1 MERVNEGGAVR
12 PGCVGGAGGVDGAAG
27 DRRGADGG
35 VEVGDDRPGIAGADG
50 DGPDSEGI
58 DERVSGARF
67 VAGPGEGPGT
77 VRKNGLGGGVIGAG
91 AGIGAGAATGR
102 AEGAGSPDRVGDRG
116 TRIEEVGVDGVGVG
130 AGSVPVTLRIP
141 ADRDFVV
148 LVRSAAG
155 HLGARAG
162 FSMAEMQDWRLAV
175 DEACGLLLLPDE
187 VDATGEELECV
198 FRLEAAGV
206 GVTVSAE
213 ARPGS
218 KPQVG
223 GFGWSLL
230 AALVDGLNW
239 AEEDGRVRVD
249 IVKRAAGADG
259 GRRAEAR

>member
-1 MERVNEGGAVR
+1 MEHRNDGAGTGGAV
-12 PGCVGGAGGVDGAAG
+12 GAIGAACAA
-27 DRRGADGG
+27 DVVAAVGAVGAVSAVSAVGAVGAVSTVDSVG
-35 VEVGDDRPGIAGADG
+35 VVSPAGAA
-50 DGPDSEGI
+50 
-58 DERVSGARF
+58 ARTDADA
-67 VAGPGEGPGT
+67 VLDT
-77 VRKNGLGGGVIGAG
+77 GAG
-91 AGIGAGAATGR
+91 AGVGMGSGAGDGVTSAL
-102 AEGAGSPDRVGDRG
+102 
-116 TRIEEVGVDGVGVG
+116 EVGVDGVGIG
-130 AGSVPVTLRIP
+130 DEAVPVTLRIP

-198 FRLEAAGV
+198 FRLGLDGV
-206 GVTVSAE
+206 AVTVSAE

-230 AALVDGLNW
+230 AALVDSLNW

-249 IVKRAAGADG
+249 IVKQASGDG

>member
-1 MERVNEGGAVR
+1 MVDG
-12 PGCVGGAGGVDGAAG
+12 VGGVVGAGVGAA
-27 DRRGADGG
+27 DG
-35 VEVGDDRPGIAGADG
+35 V
-50 DGPDSEGI
+50 
-58 DERVSGARF
+58 
-67 VAGPGEGPGT
+67 
-77 VRKNGLGGGVIGAG
+77 GGGEHV
-91 AGIGAGAATGR
+91 T
-102 AEGAGSPDRVGDRG
+102 RVV
-116 TRIEEVGVDGVGVG
+116 EVGVDGVGVEGG
-130 AGSVPVTLRIP
+130 AGVEDGPGTGDGRGVGQEAVPVTLRIP

-198 FRLEAAGV
+198 FRLGADGV
-206 GVTVSAE
+206 AVTVSAE

-230 AALVDGLNW
+230 AALVDVLNW

-249 IVKRAAGADG
+249 IVKRADGTRRAGA
-259 GRRAEAR
+259 R

>member
-1 MERVNEGGAVR
+1 MERLNDG
-12 PGCVGGAGGVDGAAG
+12 GGAGGTGAIGGISGTGAVGDGFDAEGVDG
-27 DRRGADGG
+27 
-35 VEVGDDRPGIAGADG
+35 
-50 DGPDSEGI
+50 GPE
-58 DERVSGARF
+58 
-67 VAGPGEGPGT
+67 AGPGAGDAFSPG
-77 VRKNGLGGGVIGAG
+77 VDVEAGVG
-91 AGIGAGAATGR
+91 
-102 AEGAGSPDRVGDRG
+102 ERG
-116 TRIEEVGVDGVGVG
+116 TSVLEVGVDGVGIGDG
-130 AGSVPVTLRIP
+130 AVPVTLRIP

-198 FRLEAAGV
+198 FRLGRDGV

-230 AALVDGLNW
+230 AALVDSLTW
-239 AEEDGRVRVD
+239 AEEGGRVRVD
-249 IVKRAAGADG
+249 IVKRASGAED

>member
-1 MERVNEGGAVR
+1 MTS
-12 PGCVGGAGGVDGAAG
+12 AA
-27 DRRGADGG
+27 
-35 VEVGDDRPGIAGADG
+35 
-50 DGPDSEGI
+50 
-58 DERVSGARF
+58 
-67 VAGPGEGPGT
+67 
-77 VRKNGLGGGVIGAG
+77 
-91 AGIGAGAATGR
+91 
-102 AEGAGSPDRVGDRG
+102 
-116 TRIEEVGVDGVGVG
+116 EVGVDGL
-130 AGSVPVTLRIP
+130 GSGDGTVPVTLRIP

-198 FRLEAAGV
+198 FRLTADGV
-206 GVTVSAE
+206 AVTVSAE

-249 IVKRAAGADG
+249 ITKQATGPAP
-259 GRRAEAR
+259 GRRTEAR

>member
-1 MERVNEGGAVR
+1 VGE
-12 PGCVGGAGGVDGAAG
+12 VGGVGGDVNDVNGVNGVIGVVGGVDSPEAVADSSESSGGHGVTGVGGGIDAG
-27 DRRGADGG
+27 DVAWN
-35 VEVGDDRPGIAGADG
+35 
-50 DGPDSEGI
+50 SE
-58 DERVSGARF
+58 A
-67 VAGPGEGPGT
+67 
-77 VRKNGLGGGVIGAG
+77 GAG
-91 AGIGAGAATGR
+91 A
-102 AEGAGSPDRVGDRG
+102 EAGSGAVAG
-116 TRIEEVGVDGVGVG
+116 TGPGVRSQRIEEEVGVDGDGVGVG
-130 AGSVPVTLRIP
+130 AESVPVTLRIP

-198 FRLEAAGV
+198 FRLDVDGV
-206 GVTVSAE
+206 AVTVSAE

-259 GRRAEAR
+259 GRRTEAR

>member
-1 MERVNEGGAVR
+1 MGSFFDDGVDVSVGNSGGIS
-12 PGCVGGAGGVDGAAG
+12 VGDSVGNSVGIGMDGAASV
-27 DRRGADGG
+27 DSAEAVADSA
-35 VEVGDDRPGIAGADG
+35 ES
-50 DGPDSEGI
+50 SEGH
-58 DERVSGARF
+58 
-67 VAGPGEGPGT
+67 
-77 VRKNGLGGGVIGAG
+77 GVIGIG
-91 AGIGAGAATGR
+91 AGIGGGAVVR
-102 AEGAGSPDRVGDRG
+102 FQ
-116 TRIEEVGVDGVGVG
+116 RIEEVGVDGVGVG

-198 FRLEAAGV
+198 FRLGPDGV
-206 GVTVSAE
+206 AVTVSAE

-249 IVKRAAGADG
+249 ITKRAAQAGG
-259 GRRAEAR
+259 GRRTEAR

>member
-1 MERVNEGGAVR
+1 MERLNEEAGAGPEAGSGFGSDSGSGTGSGPSAVASA
-12 PGCVGGAGGVDGAAG
+12 GKGVGGV
-27 DRRGADGG
+27 
-35 VEVGDDRPGIAGADG
+35 
-50 DGPDSEGI
+50 
-58 DERVSGARF
+58 
-67 VAGPGEGPGT
+67 
-77 VRKNGLGGGVIGAG
+77 LGGDTG
-91 AGIGAGAATGR
+91 AGIGERVASAA
-102 AEGAGSPDRVGDRG
+102 
-116 TRIEEVGVDGVGVG
+116 EVGVDGVGSGNG
-130 AGSVPVTLRIP
+130 AVPVTLRIP

-162 FSMAEMQDWRLAV
+162 FSMAQMQDWRLAV

-198 FRLEAAGV
+198 FRLTADGV
-206 GVTVSAE
+206 SVTVSAE

-249 IVKRAAGADG
+249 ITKRTSGPADG
-259 GRRAEAR
+259 LRTEAR

>member
-1 MERVNEGGAVR
+1 MERKRVNDG
-12 PGCVGGAGGVDGAAG
+12 GGAGGSRDAVGTGGDGFTAK
-27 DRRGADGG
+27 GG
-35 VEVGDDRPGIAGADG
+35 RMVGDATRDGMVMGIGTAAA
-50 DGPDSEGI
+50 S
-58 DERVSGARF
+58 
-67 VAGPGEGPGT
+67 VAGPGGVGM
-77 VRKNGLGGGVIGAG
+77 VIGVDESVGGATG
-91 AGIGAGAATGR
+91 VGPAASGVGGAIGVGGIGLEETAGIGDV
-102 AEGAGSPDRVGDRG
+102 SVGEVG
-116 TRIEEVGVDGVGVG
+116 EVGVADFGD
-130 AGSVPVTLRIP
+130 GSVPVTLRIP
-141 ADRDFVV
+141 ADRDYVV

-198 FRLEAAGV
+198 FRLGADAV
-206 GVTVSAE
+206 AVTVAAE

-230 AALVDGLNW
+230 AALVDGLRW

-249 IVKRAAGADG
+249 IVKRAAGLDG
-259 GRRAEAR
+259 AGRAGAR

>member
-1 MERVNEGGAVR
+1 MGHTED
-12 PGCVGGAGGVDGAAG
+12 GCA
-27 DRRGADGG
+27 
-35 VEVGDDRPGIAGADG
+35 ADG
-50 DGPDSEGI
+50 DRMATEHLSDAVDSAE
-58 DERVSGARF
+58 A
-67 VAGPGEGPGT
+67 VADSAESSEEH
-77 VRKNGLGGGVIGAG
+77 GVIGVGGGIDADDAG
-91 AGIGAGAATGR
+91 WR
-102 AEGAGSPDRVGDRG
+102 AESGETDTGAGSAPGERLPG
-116 TRIEEVGVDGVGVG
+116 IEEVGVDADGVG

-198 FRLEAAGV
+198 FRFDPDQVA
-206 GVTVSAE
+206 VTVSAE

-249 IVKRAAGADG
+249 IRKRAARADD
-259 GRRAEAR
+259 GRRTEAR

>member
-1 MERVNEGGAVR
+1 MERERVNDGGS
-12 PGCVGGAGGVDGAAG
+12 VGGSHGVLGANSDGANAKGGRMVDGAT
-27 DRRGADGG
+27 RDGM
-35 VEVGDDRPGIAGADG
+35 V
-50 DGPDSEGI
+50 
-58 DERVSGARF
+58 
-67 VAGPGEGPGT
+67 
-77 VRKNGLGGGVIGAG
+77 
-91 AGIGAGAATGR
+91 
-102 AEGAGSPDRVGDRG
+102 
-116 TRIEEVGVDGVGVG
+116 VGVG
-130 AGSVPVTLRIP
+130 AAASVGGPGGVGMVIGVDESIGGGATGATAATGASSAVSGMGGAIGVGGVGPDEVADIGDVSVGEVGGVGVADFGDGSVPVTLRIP
-141 ADRDFVV
+141 ADRDYVV

-198 FRLEAAGV
+198 FRLGADGV
-206 GVTVSAE
+206 AVTVAAE

-230 AALVDGLNW
+230 AALVDGLRW

-249 IVKRAAGADG
+249 IVKRAAGPDG
-259 GRRAEAR
+259 AGRAGAR